1 MHIYITKI
9 CQGVLGKIH
18 VHNKLEVSVSPLNG
32 VVTHDP
38 LNNFVTVF
46 YSNICNWF
54 VASNNKSKIIINPND
69 ANNFPKFYLLWHYGR
84 DSMDGCYIIKNA
96 YRFTVPKTQQ
106 ILENRSTFS
115 QKLVFIIK
123 YMTVKTEEF
132 NGLFLSY

>member
-1 MHIYITKI
+1 MSRKSWE
-9 CQGVLGKIH
+9 IH
-18 VHNKLEVSVSPLNG
+18 VHNELEVSVSPLNG

-46 YSNICNWF
+46 YSNISNWF
-54 VASNNKSKIIINPND
+54 GAFNYKSKIIINPND

-96 YRFTVPKTQQ
+96 YRFTVLKTQQ
-106 ILENRSTFS
+106 ILENRNFP
-115 QKLVFIIK
+115 QKLVFTIK
-123 YMTVKTEEF
+123 YMLVKAEEF